1 MSIEDTGFK
10 PDTDRKTAGCCVN
23 KMKPGYKERLR
34 MYQPA
39 AVKDPLLTCIKGDK
53 FRFIVLSHYYNR
65 FSCFNAKKKSFLI
78 LSSVAGSRN
87 TVLASV
93 PLRTLSVFLHWRS
106 LSFSTQTP
114 EYNV

>member
-1 MSIEDTGFK
+1 MILFLFSDSKCSKGASAAMSIEDTGFK

-65 FSCFNAKKKSFLI
+65 FSCFNAKKKRVFSFCPVLQAAETLFWL
-78 LSSVAGSRN
+78 LS
-87 TVLASV
+87 L
-93 PLRTLSVFLHWRS
+93 
-106 LSFSTQTP
+106 
-114 EYNV
+114 